1 MMFHHLTEKGEEM
14 RTPWVATAML
24 AAFAA
29 GPVAAQA
36 PAPKAASPKICMNC
50 HKPEAASVRGYF
62 DNVAFKSTSIQLAI
76 DDAKEIVRFDP
87 KTLKV
92 TDGDVKKDA
101 EALREARKGHETR
114 IAYVV
119 KDGQKWATEVWLKGP
134 VKVAKEDLVTYEFVK
149 AQVDKPNPNV
159 VLIDSRPL
167 PRFQQGTIP
176 GAINVPYPA
185 WDKVAA
191 KLLPAD
197 KSKQLVF
204 FCQGVTCQMSPL
216 SQRKA
221 IGMGYTNTK
230 VYHQGVPEWQMKDYL
245 ATRPE
250 FVKETYLDKD
260 IPAVLLDVRSAEDA
274 AGGRIKG
281 AVSMPSSKVAGQLKA
296 FPAAKLQ
303 APIIVYDGRGGAD
316 AVAAARA
323 LIKGGQQNVQVVT
336 GGLLAWQTL
345 GYATEFAG
353 PAPTKVAYVPKP
365 RPGSIAVAEFDKL
378 AKATPADVIILD
390 VRNKDEANAGMIKGA
405 VLIPEEELAARIAEL
420 PKDKRI
426 VVHCSTGIRAE
437 MAYHKLKDAGYKA
450 GFLNAEIDIAK
461 NGSFR
466 VTAKA

>member
-1 MMFHHLTEKGEEM
+1 MKTSIA
-14 RTPWVATAML
+14 VTAVL
-24 AAFAA
+24 AALAA

-36 PAPKAASPKICMNC
+36 PAAKATSPKICMTC
-50 HKPEAASVRGYF
+50 HQPEAGSVRGYF
-62 DNVAFKSTSIQLAI
+62 DNVAFKSTSIQLSI

-92 TDGDVKKDA
+92 VDADVQKPA

-114 IAYVV
+114 IAYVE
-119 KDGQKWATEVWLKGP
+119 KDGQKWATAVYLKGP
-134 VKVAKEDLVTYEFVK
+134 VKVAKDALVDFAFVK
-149 AQVDKPNPNV
+149 KVVDKPDANV

-176 GAINVPYPA
+176 GAINIPYPA

-221 IGMGYTNTK
+221 MAMGYTSTK
-230 VYHQGVPEWQMKDYL
+230 VYHEGVPEWQTKDYL
-245 ATRPE
+245 ETRPD
-250 FVKETYLDKD
+250 FIKEAYLDKD
-260 IPAVLLDVRSAEDA
+260 IPAVILDVRPADA
-274 AGGRIKG
+274 AKGGHIKG
-281 AVSMPSSKVAGQLKA
+281 AVDMPLATLKKELKS

-303 APIIVYDGRGGAD
+303 APIIVYDGRGD
-316 AVAAARA
+316 AEAIVAARE
-323 LIKGGQQNVQVVT
+323 LIKAGQQNVQVVH
-336 GGLLAWQTL
+336 GGLVAWQAR
-345 GYATEFAG
+345 GYAIEAG
-353 PAPTKVAYVPKP
+353 VPALTKVAYVPKP
-365 RPGSIAVAEFDKL
+365 RPGAVAIDEFTKL

-405 VLIPEEELAARIAEL
+405 VLIPEEELAARIGEL

-426 VVHCSTGIRAE
+426 LVHCSTGIRAE
-437 MAYHKLKDAGYKA
+437 MAYHKLKEAGYKV
-450 GFLNAEIDIAK
+450 GFLNAEIAIDKQGAFK
-461 NGSFR
+461 
-466 VTAKA
+466 VTAKS